1 MSWPFSTVAH
11 GGNRWWPGQGCGR
24 STHSEYV
31 LSLEYLD
38 QCFPNTGLINVGD
51 SFQWPTVNKMVK
63 LNHAIFHLKKN
74 ILILG
79 V

>member
-1 MSWPFSTVAH
+1 MEEI
-11 GGNRWWPGQGCGR
+11 GGGLDKGVGGVHIQN
-24 STHSEYV
+24 YV
-31 LSLEYLD
+31 LSFEYLD

-51 SFQWPTVNKMVK
+51 SFQWPTMNKMVK

-74 ILILG
+74 VLILG